1 MAITVALIGNPN
13 VGKTVIFNNLTG
25 GREHVGNWP
34 GVTVEKKVGVCIHK
48 GTVMNIVD
56 LPGVYSLTARS
67 IAERIARNYIVEER
81 PDVVVDIVD
90 ASNIERNLYLTLL
103 LLELEANVVVALN
116 MWDVAKAK
124 GYEIDVGMLSR
135 LLGVPVVPTVAPRKE
150 GMEELKD
157 EIVKAA
163 QRKEKRGMFIS
174 YGKEIEDL
182 IKKIEGVL
190 SEDAKLSKRYP
201 LRWLAIKVLEGD
213 EEVIKKVRE
222 SPQGAKIISEVLPA

>member
-1 MAITVALIGNPN
+1 MATTVALIGNPN

-25 GREHVGNWP
+25 GKEHVGNWP
-34 GVTVEKKVGVCIHK
+34 GVTVEKKQGKCRHK
-48 GTVMNIVD
+48 GMAMDIVD

-67 IAERIARNYIVEER
+67 IAELIARNYIVEGK

-116 MWDVAKAK
+116 MWDVAKSRR
-124 GYEIDVGMLSR
+124 YEIDVGLLSK
-135 LLGVPVVPTVAPRKE
+135 LLGVPCIPTVAPRKE

-163 QRKEKRGMFIS
+163 RRKEVRRHLIG
-174 YGKEIEDL
+174 YGKDL
-182 IKKIEGVL
+182 EELIRKIEAVI
-190 SEDAKLSKRYP
+190 SKNARLSKKYP
-201 LRWLAIKVLEGD
+201 ARWLAIKVLEGD
-213 EEVIKKVRE
+213 EDVLKKIGE
-222 SPQGAKIISEVLPA
+222 LAGPKMLSEILSI